1 MNLESLLNDIITSGI
16 KSSDSETIRPDPN
29 KIRSDSNK
37 IRKIRILNTFQL
49 VFVMLAPL
57 VGLFYFYIGAI
68 HLFYATIIAGL
79 SMILALVL
87 LRVVKNLV
95 LVGTLAIFILWAILF
110 IVAWNSGGLSCAG
123 VTRPSWMLNAGLIM
137 LAVFVNG
144 YIAGI
149 LWTILIVLETGAFY
163 YLLLAGYQF
172 PNLIPNE
179 ISIAYSTGSY
189 LICLLIMLSFTFLFE
204 NK

>member
-123 VTRPSWMLNAGLIM
+123 VTRPS
-137 LAVFVNG
+137 
-144 YIAGI
+144 
-149 LWTILIVLETGAFY
+149 
-163 YLLLAGYQF
+163 
-172 PNLIPNE
+172 
-179 ISIAYSTGSY
+179 
-189 LICLLIMLSFTFLFE
+189 
-204 NK
+204 